1 MTEQLGPPF
10 VKAAYVY
17 AVIVILVVGLAFASN
32 VFSQPQTAPITG
44 QTSTSTTTSTPSP
57 ESSVVAVG
65 VTGNGATATFNPAV
79 IRVEMGVNNTVAWS
93 NSDIVIHTVTSTNQ
107 TASGGLLFNSGDIGR
122 GAEFSYTFTSP
133 GTYTYICV
141 YHAEMAGKVIVIA

>member
-1 MTEQLGPPF
+1 
-10 VKAAYVY
+10 
-17 AVIVILVVGLAFASN
+17 
-32 VFSQPQTAPITG
+32 
-44 QTSTSTTTSTPSP
+44 
-57 ESSVVAVG
+57 VAVG

-93 NSDIVIHTVTSTNQ
+93 NSDTVIHTVTSTNQ
-107 TASGGLLFNSGDIGR
+107 TASGALLFNSGDMGR

-141 YHAEMAGKVIVIA
+141 YHAEMVGKVIVVA